1 MKKRELYCIFAVCL
15 LMLSSCLGDS
25 NVRITVGLQEA
36 VYQARP
42 SGFFARDGRF
52 LYGSNLGVSGDD
64 GDCFLIEY
72 SFDSS
77 SPELQNSDSLSIEML
92 GYSPVDLWPLDNRM
106 TDTLVV
112 LKNEILTESL
122 LGRNVYIDGR
132 LFLWSNHT
140 EAEEN
145 QVDSFMISYNPE
157 QLYTTKNN
165 TRIYN
170 LYLRAVKQVTEEEGG
185 DGGDG
190 EGSEEGGDDP
200 TIGTAVRVLR
210 TNAFNIEAFY
220 DQARQSE
227 ERMGGDTLNIAI
239 NYAAAYNKDTTACIW
254 DATDPIRFPL
264 NRRSE

>member
-25 NVRITVGLQEA
+25 NVRITVGMQEA

-92 GYSPVDLWPLDNRM
+92 GYSPVDLWPLDNRW
-106 TDTLVV
+106 TDTTKV
-112 LKNEILTESL
+112 LKNEVLTESL
-122 LGRNVYIDGR
+122 LGRNAYIDGR
-132 LFLWSNHT
+132 LFLWTNHT
-140 EAEEN
+140 ESEEN

-157 QLYTTKNN
+157 QLYTTMNN

-170 LYLRAVKQVTEEEGG
+170 LYLRAVKLVDEEEGGEGTEEGG
-185 DGGDG
+185 DG
-190 EGSEEGGDDP
+190 
-200 TIGTAVRVLR
+200 TAVGTTVRVLR
-210 TNAFNIEAFY
+210 TNAFDIEAFY
-220 DQARQSE
+220 NQARQSE
-227 ERMGGDTLNIAI
+227 ERMGSDTLNIAI
-239 NYAAAYNKDTTACIW
+239 NYAVAYNKDTTACIW
-254 DATDPIRFPL
+254 DATDPIKFQL
-264 NRRSE
+264 NRRTE

>member
-52 LYGSNLGVSGDD
+52 LYGSNLGVNGDT

-92 GYSPVDLWPLDNRM
+92 GYSPVDLWPLDNRW
-106 TDTLVV
+106 TDTTKV
-112 LKNEILTESL
+112 LNNEVLTESL
-122 LGRNVYIDGR
+122 LGRNVYINGR
-132 LFLWSNHT
+132 LFLWTNHT

-157 QLYTTKNN
+157 QLYTTENN

-170 LYLRAVKQVTEEEGG
+170 LYLRAVKQVDEEEEE
-185 DGGDG
+185 DG
-190 EGSEEGGDDP
+190 EGSTVE
-200 TIGTAVRVLR
+200 TAVRVLR

-220 DQARQSE
+220 NQARQSE
-227 ERMGGDTLNIAI
+227 EKMGSDTLNIAI
-239 NYAAAYNKDTTACIW
+239 NYAAAFNKDTTACLW
-254 DATDPIRFPL
+254 NKTEPIKFLL
-264 NRRSE
+264 NNRSE